1 MEQETTQINREF
13 IQSLNEQM
21 ENVDSNINLLRKEIR
36 NIFEEFEDIEEGD
49 HFPIIRTQFLC
60 GIFAVVI
67 NYVGIVHYDT
77 MIKLRQLGFS
87 KLAVYKSADTADNC
101 VTIELRW

>member
-1 MEQETTQINREF
+1 MEQETTKINREF

-21 ENVDSNINLLRKEIR
+21 ETVDSNINLLRKEIMD
-36 NIFEEFEDIEEGD
+36 IFEDEVGDHIPDIETRL
-49 HFPIIRTQFLC
+49 IC
-60 GIFAVVI
+60 GVFSVLVH
-67 NYVGIVHYDT
+67 YVGIVNYDT

-87 KLAVYKSADTADNC
+87 KLAVYKSDDTADNC